1 MNFKTMALIFAGL
14 SASLL
19 NSACSTQAWY
29 EGMNRRAENEC
40 EKQPPGAREECLS
53 RVNKKPY
60 DAYDKERGATK

>member
-1 MNFKTMALIFAGL
+1 MKFNSIAFTFVLLAT
-14 SASLL
+14 SLL

-29 EGMNRRAENEC
+29 EGMNRRAEIEC
-40 EKQPPGAREECLS
+40 EKQPPGAREECRS